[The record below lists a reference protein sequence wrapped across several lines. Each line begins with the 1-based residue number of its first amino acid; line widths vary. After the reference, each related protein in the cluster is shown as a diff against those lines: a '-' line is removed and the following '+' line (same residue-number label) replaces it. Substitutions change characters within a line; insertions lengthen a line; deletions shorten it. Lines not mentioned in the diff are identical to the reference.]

1 MKNSNLETQG
11 KKETAMKMTT
21 VVKASMLT
29 AALGL
34 ACLLPAT
41 ARAQSDVM
49 PDEFAFSAEPATA
62 AQPVAAVNAANFDGK
77 ISLPYAVNCAGRNL
91 EPGEYVVSVRSEGSA
106 RVVTIHGGGTR
117 VNMQARE
124 VRVKEAASHSALLV
138 RKSGQGH
145 RVEAVYVEGLG
156 ATLYLNANTKG
167 AAIEMERLP
176 IS

>member
-1 MKNSNLETQG
+1 
-11 KKETAMKMTT
+11 MKMTT
-21 VVKASMLT
+21 VVKASMLI

-62 AQPVAAVNAANFDGK
+62 AQPAAAARAVNFDGK
-77 ISLPYAVNCAGRNL
+77 ISLPDAVNCAGKNL
-91 EPGEYVVSVRSEGSA
+91 EAGEYMVSVRSEGSA
-106 RVVTIHGGGTR
+106 RVVTIHGGGR
-117 VNMQARE
+117 SVNVLAHE
-124 VRVKEAASHSALLV
+124 VRVKEETGHSALLV